1 MLTTMLR
8 LSPMKLTANTLLA
21 RAHVRHSSSLWRKEY
36 LYKNVDGRYR
46 IHRLANKPTM
56 PVRLEAVL
64 GVKNKAFK
72 HGVLLP
78 DGHVIPW
85 YGKPGHELIEFWR
98 QKVAEW
104 RAMLELRRGRDLP
117 EVFSCPRCQ
126 GALSRLPRADGFD
139 ELFAEDIYFC
149 KTPSC
154 AIAEAKVRK
163 TKTVAI
169 VHILKGIVEDRLW
182 RRRKR
187 RADILA
193 GLPVPTPRPPR
204 QRESKVTGLLSVQRP
219 EMEAVAKAMQRMRE
233 ARAAGKDVHG
243 GGSGGV
249 ATASRRGGVSQ

>member
-1 MLTTMLR
+1 MLR
-8 LSPMKLTANTLLA
+8 LAPTRLTAHSLTA

-36 LYKNVDGRYR
+36 LYKNADGRYR
-46 IHRLANKPTM
+46 IHRLSNKPTM

-85 YGKPGHELIEFWR
+85 YGKPGHELISFWR

-104 RAMLELRRGRDLP
+104 RAMLELRRECGLP
-117 EVFSCPRCQ
+117 EVFSCPRCH
-126 GALSRLPRADGFD
+126 GALSRRPRAKGFD

-149 KTPSC
+149 QTASC
-154 AIAEAKVRK
+154 AIAAAKVRK

-169 VHILKGIVEDRLW
+169 VHILKGIVEDRIW
-182 RRRKR
+182 RRQKR

-193 GLPVPTPRPPR
+193 GIPVPTPRAPR
-204 QRESKVTGLLSVQRP
+204 KRVSKVVGLPALQRP

-233 ARAAGKDVHG
+233 ARAAGKEGHG
-243 GGSGGV
+243 GGPRAL
-249 ATASRRGGVSQ
+249 ATASREGGASR